1 MIRFLIAL
9 LLTAF
14 TLPATSAEFPSAPI
28 RLVVPYAP
36 GGPVDVL
43 ARAIG
48 PAMSAA
54 LKQSVVIENRTGANE
69 IVAAEYVAKSA
80 PDGLTL
86 FVATD
91 AGLTM
96 NPHLYKKLN
105 YDPVRDFVPVTQLV
119 SIPMVVLA
127 SPSLPVTNMADM
139 LRLAKDKPGTLA
151 YGSSGLGGITH
162 IPMSMLEKYNNVQ
175 LVHVPYKGAG
185 QLTPDLIAGNIQLSL
200 LAVSVV
206 EQYVKSGRMKALA
219 LSAPKRVPALP
230 DVPTFTELG
239 LKDIGGSFF
248 IGLVAPTGTPK
259 DIVDRLSKLT
269 HDIISAPDFRAK
281 YLDPYAYELVASSP
295 TEFKGFLQTQFSQQA
310 ERIRISGAKME

>member
-1 MIRFLIAL
+1 MKRLLITML
-9 LLTAF
+9 LAAF
-14 TLPATSAEFPSAPI
+14 TLPAVCADFPSAPI

-54 LKQSVVIENRTGANE
+54 LKQSVVVENRTGANE
-69 IVAAEYVAKSA
+69 IVAAEYVAKSP

-91 AGLTM
+91 AALTM

-105 YDPVRDFVPVTQLV
+105 YEPMRDFTPVTQLV

-127 SPSLPVTNMADM
+127 SPTLPVNTMAD
-139 LRLAKDKPGTLA
+139 LLSLAKEKPGTLA

-162 IPMSMLEKYNNVQ
+162 IPMSMFEKQNDIQ
-175 LVHVPYKGAG
+175 LLHVPYKGAG
-185 QLTPDLIAGNIQLSL
+185 QLTPDLIAGNIELSL

-206 EQYVKSGRMKALA
+206 EQYVKSGRMKAIA
-219 LSAPKRVPALP
+219 VSAPKRVSALP
-230 DVPTFTELG
+230 EVPTFTELG

-248 IGLVAPTGTPK
+248 IGLVAPAGTPK
-259 DIVDRLSKLT
+259 EIVDRLSGLT
-269 HDIISAPDFRAK
+269 HDIITAPEFRAK
-281 YLDPYAYELVASSP
+281 YLDPYAYEVVGSSP
-295 TEFKGFLQTQFSQQA
+295 TDFKAFLQTQLSQQA

>member
-1 MIRFLIAL
+1 MKRFLIVL
-9 LLTAF
+9 LLAAF
-14 TLPATSAEFPSAPI
+14 SLPASADFPNGPV

-36 GGPVDVL
+36 GGPVDIL

-54 LKQSVVIENRTGANE
+54 LKQTVVVENRTGANE
-69 IVAAEYVAKSA
+69 IVAAEYVAKAA

-96 NPHLYKKLN
+96 NPHLYKKLS
-105 YDPVRDFVPVTQLV
+105 YDPKTDFIPVTQLV
-119 SIPMVVLA
+119 TVPMVVLA
-127 SPSLPVTNMADM
+127 SPTVPVKSMADM
-139 LRLAKDKPGTLA
+139 LRLAKEQPGSLA

-162 IPMSMLEKYNNVQ
+162 VPMAMFEKDNDLQ
-175 LVHVPYKGAG
+175 LVHVPYKGAS
-185 QLTPDLIAGNIQLSL
+185 QLTPDLISGNIQLSL

-219 LSAPKRVPALP
+219 LSAPQRVPALP
-230 DVPTFTELG
+230 DVPTFVELG

-248 IGLVAPTGTPK
+248 IGLAAPTGTPSE
-259 DIVDRLSKLT
+259 IVERISKVT
-269 HDIISAPDFRAK
+269 HDIITAPEFRTK
-281 YLDPYAYELVASSP
+281 YLDPFAYGVVASSP
-295 TEFKGFLQTQFSQQA
+295 HEFKTFLQTEYSQQA
-310 ERIRISGAKME
+310 QRIRISGAKMQ